1 MNESIREITING
13 EHFYVPEIY
22 RFDGDQAEPTTEL
35 CEVLFIEECFDIDCN
50 QCIFDKRNFEAFCE
64 YMMKGEDIK

>member
-1 MNESIREITING
+1 
-13 EHFYVPEIY
+13 VPEIY

-50 QCIFDKRNFEAFCE
+50 QCIFDHKNFDAFCE